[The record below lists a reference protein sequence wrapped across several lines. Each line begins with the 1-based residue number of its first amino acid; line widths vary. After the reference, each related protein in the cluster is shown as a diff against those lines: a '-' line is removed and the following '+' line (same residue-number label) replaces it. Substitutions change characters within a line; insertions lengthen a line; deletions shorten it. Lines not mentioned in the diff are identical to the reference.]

1 MTGAPSGP
9 MPTHTPESAAA
20 EQWDVVVVGGGP
32 AGCTAAWHLASGG
45 RKVLLLER
53 AGYPREKVCGDGL
66 IADTLRSLREMGLQ
80 DALQQLAHPVPAVQV
95 YSPSRVHFKLPGEF
109 LTIRRSRFDG
119 FLANAAIARGAAL
132 LAAEAAAVSGDANG
146 ATVRLRHGGQP
157 LRARLVLLATG
168 ADLSLVSDRLPRT
181 AHRPA
186 AVAVRTYIRS
196 SAEFPDMLVSF
207 DRSILPGYAWIFPM
221 GDGEYNVGCGVFYHR
236 RKQPEVNL
244 RTMLDRFWNEF
255 PPARVLRA
263 AGHAPGPLS
272 GARLRCG
279 LRGVAPRISRS
290 IVAAGEMLG
299 TTFPF
304 TGEGIGKAMA
314 SGAVCARQI
323 IHALAGDD
331 TALDQIA
338 PLLDAELRPQYRGYE
353 VAERWLSRGWLA
365 DLLARRVVRNP
376 RLHQRVT
383 GILNETVN
391 PQAVFSLRG
400 LVPSLLG

>member
-1 MTGAPSGP
+1 MIAEPKAPAA
-9 MPTHTPESAAA
+9 THTADTAAA
-20 EQWDVVVVGGGP
+20 ERWDVIVVGGGP
-32 AGCTAAWHLASGG
+32 AGCTAAWHLAGAG
-45 RKVLLLER
+45 HRVLLLER
-53 AGYPREKVCGDGL
+53 NGYPRDKVCGDGL
-66 IADTLRSLREMGLQ
+66 IADTLRALSDMQLSDSLR
-80 DALQQLAHPVPAVQV
+80 QLAHPVPAVQV
-95 YSPSRVHFKLPGEF
+95 YSPSRIHFKLPGDF
-109 LTIRRSRFDG
+109 FTIRRSRFDT
-119 FLANAAIARGAAL
+119 FLANAAVARGAAL
-132 LAAEAAAVSGDANG
+132 LAAEAAAVQDDSDG
-146 ATVRLRHGGQP
+146 ALVRLRGAEQP

-168 ADLSLVSDRLPRT
+168 ADLSLVSDRLPRS

-221 GDGEYNVGCGVFYHR
+221 GDGEYNVGCGVFYQR
-236 RKQPEVNL
+236 RRQPEVNL
-244 RTMLDRFWNEF
+244 RKMLDRFWNEF
-255 PPARVLRA
+255 PPAKLLRA
-263 AGHAPGPLS
+263 AGQAPGPLS

-279 LRGVAPRISRS
+279 LRGVAPRVSRC

-314 SGAVCARQI
+314 SGAICARQI
-323 IHALAGDD
+323 AAALNGNDA
-331 TALDQIA
+331 ALDAIA
-338 PLLDAELRPQYRGYE
+338 PLLDRELRPQYRGYE

-365 DLLARRVVRNP
+365 DLLARRVTRSP
-376 RLHQRVT
+376 RLHERVT